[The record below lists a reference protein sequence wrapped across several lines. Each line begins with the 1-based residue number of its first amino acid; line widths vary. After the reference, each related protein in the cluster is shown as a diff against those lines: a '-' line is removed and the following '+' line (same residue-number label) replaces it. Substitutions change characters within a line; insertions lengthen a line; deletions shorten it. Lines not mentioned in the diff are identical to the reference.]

1 MCINCVCTS
10 VTTTVVRPLVA
21 NGCREI
27 QSPSGMVRQ
36 GKTVRWWKKK
46 EKKTTARDDKI
57 DTGSC
62 KRTLHG
68 LFAMIKVLK
77 TDLPCLRGES
87 NLSGRRSNFGR
98 R

>member
-10 VTTTVVRPLVA
+10 VTTTVVRPLVV

-46 EKKTTARDDKI
+46 EKKLPP
-57 DTGSC
+57 G
-62 KRTLHG
+62 
-68 LFAMIKVLK
+68 MIKLI
-77 TDLPCLRGES
+77 P
-87 NLSGRRSNFGR
+87 GRASEPSTVYSR
-98 R
+98 

>member
-1 MCINCVCTS
+1 MYQLCVHECNNDSSAPTGCERLPRNSIPFRDGSTGKNCS
-10 VTTTVVRPLVA
+10 LM
-21 NGCREI
+21 E
-27 QSPSGMVRQ
+27 
-36 GKTVRWWKKK
+36 KKR
-46 EKKTTARDDKI
+46 KKTTARDDKI